1 MAGQPCGPGHR
12 AGWEEAVTDE
22 DPLDGAQVVDRDAAE
37 QRITEPATHDDA
49 IYQEQL
55 EGEEPDAGD
64 S

>member
-1 MAGQPCGPGHR
+1 M
-12 AGWEEAVTDE
+12 TDE